1 MKYYILLIIGIV
13 FMACNQERITEQEVK
28 VIPKAETVLDIQNAL
43 GEGAIWNHI
52 TEELWWID
60 IEGFTFNTY
69 NPKTKKIR
77 TIDVKQHIGTVVPS
91 KDGRSAIV
99 ALRTGVHRLNL
110 ETEELTFLGSPEVA
124 INSIRLNDG
133 KCDPAG
139 NFWVG
144 SMHFDQIEF
153 AASLFRITPK
163 EEGVTIDKMQDSVTI
178 SNGIIWSLDEKTM
191 YYIDTK
197 RGDVR
202 AYDYDKSTGDIAN
215 ERVVITVSDTLG
227 YPDGMTID
235 AEGMLWIALWNGDC
249 VSRWNPNTGELLQT
263 IEMPAHNIS
272 SCAFGG
278 ENLDTLYVTSA
289 RLDTNEEELKAK
301 PQSGGL
307 FKVVPGVRG
316 VKSYFFGQ

>member
-1 MKYYILLIIGIV
+1 
-13 FMACNQERITEQEVK
+13 MACNEETTTEQQTEEAPK
-28 VIPKAETVLDIQNAL
+28 VETVLDVQNAL

-52 TEELWWID
+52 TQELWWID

-69 NPKTKKIR
+69 NPKTGKTR

-91 KDGRSAIV
+91 KDGLSAIV

-110 ETEELTFLGSPEVA
+110 ETEELEFLGSPEVDT
-124 INSIRLNDG
+124 NSIRLNDG

-139 NFWVG
+139 RLWVG
-144 SMHFDQIEF
+144 SMHFNQIEF
-153 AASLFRITPK
+153 AASLFRMSANDDKVDIK
-163 EEGVTIDKMQDSVTI
+163 KMQDSVTI

-197 RGDVR
+197 RGNVR
-202 AYDYDKSTGDIAN
+202 AYDYGKLTGDISN
-215 ERVVITVSDTLG
+215 ERVVITVPDTLG

-235 AEGMLWIALWNGDC
+235 AEGMLWIALWNGNC

-263 IEMPAHNIS
+263 IEVPAHNIS

-278 ENLDTLYVTSA
+278 ENLDTLYLTSA
-289 RLDTNEEELKAK
+289 RLDTNEEELKSK

-307 FKVVPGVRG
+307 FKVVPGVKG
-316 VKSYFFGQ
+316 VKSYFFND